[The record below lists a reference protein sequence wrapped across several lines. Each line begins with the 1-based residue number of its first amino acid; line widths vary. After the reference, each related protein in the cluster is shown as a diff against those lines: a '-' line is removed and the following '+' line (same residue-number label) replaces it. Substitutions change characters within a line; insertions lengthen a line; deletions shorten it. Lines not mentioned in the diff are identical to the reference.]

1 MYVKGVG
8 MTKFGFENRATWDM
22 AYEASLEAL
31 EGSNLS
37 VNDIDAAVI
46 STVDTLVSDERQ
58 RHYPSLVSSLFKRRI
73 PMIQMPAVCGGGG
86 AAFWAANKLGYDN
99 VLVLGVDKI
108 AVNTS
113 PVITNEI
120 MNATDKV
127 WEQNEG
133 MIFPCSVAL
142 VAQQHMLKY
151 GTTTDDLDLVAF
163 KNHENAFLNE
173 KTPFYR
179 KKITLEQIKKSPV
192 IASPFRLYD
201 CTLNVNGAA
210 AAVLSREK
218 SDVEVAGSSLH
229 VDHLG
234 PFERE
239 DMTTLTACGIAAKE
253 AYKKAGISAE
263 DIDVME
269 VHDAFTILELLSY
282 EDMGFC
288 KKGEG
293 TKLIRNGTTKIN
305 GKLPV
310 NPSGGLKAR
319 GHPISATG
327 MAQIYEI
334 VRQLRGECGDRQVS
348 KHKYGL
354 TQNIGGPGGSVI
366 VNIFKKMGG

>member
-73 PMIQMPAVCGGGG
+73 PMIQIPAVCGGGG

-354 TQNIGGPGGSVI
+354 MQNIGGPGGTVI
-366 VNIFKKMGG
+366 VNIFKKVSG

>member
-73 PMIQMPAVCGGGG
+73 PMIQIPAVCGGGG

>member
-8 MTKFGFENRATWDM
+8 MTKFGFENRPTWDM

-31 EGSNLS
+31 NGSAI
-37 VNDIDAAVI
+37 NDIDAVVV

-58 RHYPSLVSSLFKRRI
+58 RHYPSLVSSLFKRKI
-73 PMIQMPAVCGGGG
+73 PMIQIPAVCGGGG
-86 AAFWAANKLGYDN
+86 AAFWTANKLGYDN

-108 AVNTS
+108 AVNT
-113 PVITNEI
+113 PPIITNEI

-142 VAQQHMLKY
+142 IAQQHMLRY

-192 IASPFRLYD
+192 ISSPFRLYD

-210 AAVLSREK
+210 ACVLTK
-218 SDVEVAGSSLH
+218 DKTDVEVAGSGLN
-229 VDHLG
+229 VDYMG

-239 DMTTLTACGIAAKE
+239 DMTKLIACEMAAKE
-253 AYKKAGISAE
+253 AYKKAGIGAE

-269 VHDAFTILELLSY
+269 VHDAFTILELISY
-282 EDMGFC
+282 EDLGFC

-293 TKLIRNGTTKIN
+293 AKLIRDGTTKID

-348 KHKYGL
+348 RHKYGL
-354 TQNIGGPGGSVI
+354 AQNIGGPGGSVI
-366 VNIFKKMGG
+366 VNIFKKVGG

>member
-31 EGSNLS
+31 EDSNLS
-37 VNDIDAAVI
+37 VNDIDAVVV

-58 RHYPSLVSSLFKRRI
+58 RHYPSLVSSLFKRKI
-73 PMIQMPAVCGGGG
+73 PMIQIPAVCGGGG
-86 AAFWAANKLGYDN
+86 AAFWTANKLGYDN

-108 AVNTS
+108 AVNT
-113 PVITNEI
+113 PPIITNEI

-142 VAQQHMLKY
+142 IAQQHMLRY

-253 AYKKAGISAE
+253 AYKKAGIGAE

-334 VRQLRGECGDRQVS
+334 VRQLRGECSDRQVS

-366 VNIFKKMGG
+366 VNIFKKMCG